1 VKTWYEQVI
10 FMMHDIVVDELERH
24 LSGGGVYKN
33 ASRAFYAHLDVCAG
47 CRAEVAEMDD
57 LSMLLRELRWDPD
70 NAAENA
76 EETAGNGAGY
86 KAQALPQPSL
96 GFYNHIRYRI
106 LEKQQKEA
114 WGLFSPEAAF
124 FRRIAFASLLLL
136 AGLGSFLVTRESSFS
151 GMDAAAIM
159 AQHDPAAVHTEA
171 SDRDRM
177 LVTLATWHQ

>member
-1 VKTWYEQVI
+1 
-10 FMMHDIVVDELERH
+10 MMHDIVVDELERH
-24 LSGGGVYKN
+24 LSGGGVCKN
-33 ASRAFYAHLDVCAG
+33 ASRAFYSHLDVCAG

-57 LSMLLRELRWDPD
+57 LSMLLRGLRWDSANAAD
-70 NAAENA
+70 NAAERA
-76 EETAGNGAGY
+76 AGNGSEY
-86 KAQALPQPSL
+86 TAQALPQPSL
-96 GFYNHIRYRI
+96 GFYNHVRYRI

-159 AQHDPAAVHTEA
+159 AQHDPAAVHSEA

-177 LVTLATWHQ
+177 LVTLATWRQ